1 MTTKI
6 IGGKQYSLYDVCG
19 SSRQAREEADKA
31 RKYYRSVR
39 TQFVKLGTYYVWVW
53 GRKPKAKRR

>member
-1 MTTKI
+1 MTTKM
-6 IGGKQYSLYDVCG
+6 IGGKQYNLYDVCG

-39 TQFVKLGTYYVWVW
+39 TNKHSDGVYYVWVW